1 MILILSI
8 LLRLIKV
15 YTYLLIAYALMSWFP
30 GAYDSKIGR
39 LISGIVE
46 PILKPF
52 RAFNLQFAGLAFT
65 IFVVIISLN
74 FLAQVLVRV
83 FI

>member
-39 LISGIVE
+39 LISGIVK

-52 RAFNLQFAGLAFT
+52 RAFNLQFAGLDFT

>member
-30 GAYDSKIGR
+30 GAYDSKI
-39 LISGIVE
+39 
-46 PILKPF
+46 
-52 RAFNLQFAGLAFT
+52 
-65 IFVVIISLN
+65 
-74 FLAQVLVRV
+74 
-83 FI
+83 

>member
-52 RAFNLQFAGLAFT
+52 RAFNLQFAGLDFT
-65 IFVVIISLN
+65 IFV
-74 FLAQVLVRV
+74 RHY
-83 FI
+83 

>member
-1 MILILSI
+1 
-8 LLRLIKV
+8 
-15 YTYLLIAYALMSWFP
+15 
-30 GAYDSKIGR
+30 
-39 LISGIVE
+39 
-46 PILKPF
+46 
-52 RAFNLQFAGLAFT
+52 RAFNLQFAGLDFT

>member
-46 PILKPF
+46 PILKPLEHLIY
-52 RAFNLQFAGLAFT
+52 NLPVLT
-65 IFVVIISLN
+65 SL
-74 FLAQVLVRV
+74 FLSSLLV
-83 FI
+83 